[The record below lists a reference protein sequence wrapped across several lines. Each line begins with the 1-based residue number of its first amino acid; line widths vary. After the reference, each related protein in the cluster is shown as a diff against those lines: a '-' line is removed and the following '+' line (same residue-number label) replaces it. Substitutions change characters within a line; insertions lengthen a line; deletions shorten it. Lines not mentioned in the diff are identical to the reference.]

1 MGNDTTDADTTRN
14 TGADSLR
21 VGSDASATGDNA
33 TAVGEGSVA
42 SANNTTALGQD
53 AAAIGENATSI
64 GQGSVAR
71 DNATSIGQGAKA
83 IGNNSV
89 AIGKDSEATKDNE
102 VSFGTADNTR
112 QLTNVS
118 SGAGTINVSTSTGS
132 LGGNVVTNVPFADLT
147 NATTTNALTVADAKN
162 MGWVVAT
169 PDNNYSAAVK
179 NANTVNFKGSDGV
192 NVKGE
197 ANASTG
203 VYDVVFTLSEA
214 GKLTLERMKNDA
226 GTSTGTALKT
236 GKVEVG
242 KDNPNGFVG
251 AQTIADM
258 INGAG
263 WRTNSTT
270 ATGGATDKLINAG
283 DYVFFEAGKNMEVTQ
298 DVDAS
303 GNNVTYTYKTKDV
316 VEFDKVTIGNSTTGT
331 TTTTIDGNGL
341 SIKDSANPNA
351 TTTVGID
358 GTRITGADG
367 KAANYTL
374 DGSTIADGKGNNT
387 TTTAEGTLVED
398 VNGNFAE
405 YGAKGVKAADV
416 DGNEAIYT
424 AKGSTITDGTNTT
437 TVTAGETK
445 VTDGTNTTTVTAGET
460 KVTDG
465 TNTTT
470 VTAGETKVTDGTNTT
485 TVTAG
490 ETKVTDGTN
499 TTTVSNDGTRITGA
513 NNATTDYTLAGVKV
527 SDGANSTTTVGK
539 DGLTV
544 KGTNGTT
551 SVGDNG
557 LTITSKDGANSTTL
571 GRDAEG
577 NFTITKDGKDGKDV
591 KVLATTDI
599 TGTNSDGKDGK
610 ASSANDGSAG
620 SRGLTGQD
628 GLNGKDLSSKVNA
641 LRNGEAGTVVYT
653 DAAGNRLVKANDG
666 NYYPADQVKADGSL
680 VDAANAMKVEKTIA
694 SLVNPDGN
702 TTTATTL
709 GNIASNI
716 RDGVADNVV
725 ISSANATSGVAT
737 LLNATT
743 GLSNAAT
750 VGDLQAIAQAGLN
763 FTGDNSGV
771 TVHRPL
777 SSTLSVVGEG
787 SWNGA
792 NSATDN
798 LYVEA
803 NATTNSLT
811 VKMNQNLTG
820 LNSVT
825 VGDATN
831 GTTITKEGTKVV
843 DGNGNSTITTA
854 GGTTVVDGNGNI
866 TITSAEGTTVGDAN
880 GNFAEYDAKG
890 VKTADVDGNEAT
902 YTAKGSTIADAE
914 GNTTI
919 TNANGTLVEDKD
931 GNLAGYTSK
940 GMEVADVD
948 GNEAT
953 YTAKGSTI
961 TDGTNTTIVGN
972 NGVTVEGSNGT
983 AHYGDSG
990 LTITSK
996 DGANS
1001 TTLGRDNNGNLV
1013 INKDGQEG
1021 KTIATTDDV
1030 ANAKGQVDQVLGN
1043 GADGKDGKA
1052 GSEADSAG
1060 SKGLT
1065 AKDGLNGKDLS
1076 SKVNALRN
1084 GEAGTV
1090 VYTDAEGNRL
1100 VKANDGNYYP
1110 ADQVKADGSLVDAAT
1125 ATKVEKPTASI
1136 VNQDGSVST
1145 PTALGNLESTVRNGV
1160 ATDTAIDAAN
1170 ATTAVENLLGNNS
1183 TTALNTAATV
1193 GDLQSVAQAGLNF
1206 TGNDGKAQ
1214 RSLSGTLAVKGEG
1227 NWDGQNSAANNLYVS
1242 ADQNNGLVVKMN
1254 ENLSGLNS
1262 VTVGTADN
1270 GVSITKEG
1278 TSVTDGK
1285 DTTTTTAAGTTVK
1298 SNDANDKSSAT
1309 YGKAGIKVTAKD
1321 GSTAIAVT
1329 NVENE
1334 DGSTTPTIEFAQDA
1348 NTGVGT
1354 GVITGLKEGVKATDA
1369 ATKGQLDRVASNFNN
1384 QIGDVHNK
1392 INRSNREHRAG
1403 IAGANAAAGLPQVY
1417 MPGKSMVAASA
1428 GTYRGQSAVAV
1439 GYSRASDSGRVIMK
1453 LQGNANTRGDFGGSV
1468 GVGFQW

>member
-1 MGNDTTDADTTRN
+1 M
-14 TGADSLR
+14 
-21 VGSDASATGDNA
+21 
-33 TAVGEGSVA
+33 
-42 SANNTTALGQD
+42 
-53 AAAIGENATSI
+53 
-64 GQGSVAR
+64 
-71 DNATSIGQGAKA
+71 
-83 IGNNSV
+83 
-89 AIGKDSEATKDNE
+89 
-102 VSFGTADNTR
+102 
-112 QLTNVS
+112 
-118 SGAGTINVSTSTGS
+118 
-132 LGGNVVTNVPFADLT
+132 
-147 NATTTNALTVADAKN
+147 
-162 MGWVVAT
+162 
-169 PDNNYSAAVK
+169 
-179 NANTVNFKGSDGV
+179 
-192 NVKGE
+192 
-197 ANASTG
+197 
-203 VYDVVFTLSEA
+203 
-214 GKLTLERMKNDA
+214 
-226 GTSTGTALKT
+226 
-236 GKVEVG
+236 
-242 KDNPNGFVG
+242 
-251 AQTIADM
+251 
-258 INGAG
+258 
-263 WRTNSTT
+263 
-270 ATGGATDKLINAG
+270 
-283 DYVFFEAGKNMEVTQ
+283 
-298 DVDAS
+298 
-303 GNNVTYTYKTKDV
+303 
-316 VEFDKVTIGNSTTGT
+316 
-331 TTTTIDGNGL
+331 
-341 SIKDSANPNA
+341 
-351 TTTVGID
+351 
-358 GTRITGADG
+358 
-367 KAANYTL
+367 
-374 DGSTIADGKGNNT
+374 
-387 TTTAEGTLVED
+387 
-398 VNGNFAE
+398 
-405 YGAKGVKAADV
+405 
-416 DGNEAIYT
+416 
-424 AKGSTITDGTNTT
+424 
-437 TVTAGETK
+437 
-445 VTDGTNTTTVTAGET
+445 
-460 KVTDG
+460 
-465 TNTTT
+465 
-470 VTAGETKVTDGTNTT
+470 
-485 TVTAG
+485 
-490 ETKVTDGTN
+490 
-499 TTTVSNDGTRITGA
+499 
-513 NNATTDYTLAGVKV
+513 KV

-539 DGLTV
+539 GGLTV

-557 LTITSKDGANSTTL
+557 LTIKDGANSTTL
-571 GRDAEG
+571 GRDKDG
-577 NFTITKDGKDGKDV
+577 NFTIAKDGEDA

-599 TGTNSDGKDGK
+599 TGTNNDGKDGK
-610 ASSANDGSAG
+610 AGTETGSMG
-620 SRGLTGQD
+620 STGLTGQD

-653 DAAGNRLVKANDG
+653 DEDGNRLVRANDG
-666 NYYPADQVKADGSL
+666 NYYPANQVNEKGEVIDPTTAT
-680 VDAANAMKVEKTIA
+680 KVEKPIA
-694 SLVNPDGN
+694 SLVNPNGN

-716 RDGVADNVV
+716 RDGVADNVI

-792 NSATDN
+792 NSAADN

-825 VGDATN
+825 VGDAKNGVNITPN
-831 GTTITKEGTKVV
+831 GTTTIATAADGSNVTTNVSASGTTIVEKPA
-843 DGNGNSTITTA
+843 DGSTGKSASYTLD
-854 GGTTVVDGNGNI
+854 GSTVVDGNGNI

-902 YTAKGSTIADAE
+902 YTAKGSTITDAE

-1170 ATTAVENLLGNNS
+1170 ATTAVENLVGNNS
-1183 TTALNTAATV
+1183 ATALNTAATV